1 MTNSKFVISRIIRLR
16 DGVWNPQCRT
26 KYLQVTAA
34 RKVKF
39 LHEWQDNA
47 SSISQAFPV
56 AKRVETRPSKAVY
69 LFGSR
74 TPGEL
79 SARSFRSCN
88 VSDPHSSF
96 PLSVFIDAKPLRGQ
110 LCIIFNRLTRELSRN
125 SRLDGVTKSR
135 VGRASFRFI

>member
-1 MTNSKFVISRIIRLR
+1 MTNSKFVISRDNKITRH
-16 DGVWNPQCRT
+16 DGVWNPQNEIFASNGG
-26 KYLQVTAA
+26 K
-34 RKVKF
+34 KVKF